1 MKKLLVSLTILML
14 LTLSSFGTFAEK
26 SENIKTSEFITTIMK
41 ETYGEL
47 PLNEA
52 KPYLPYALK
61 AIEEGII
68 LPGEISDYNSDIE
81 KKIAFQILDRI
92 AEKEKKASKYTER
105 LTAGTE
111 ETTPKYIGVVEFD
124 NLLKEFLIKIGKK
137 EKKGRY
143 FTLEEINDQFETQ
156 EELENFL
163 SFNILLDHEKKY
175 STFDPAVR
183 ESKEFEEKIRKEYEK
198 NVADGD
204 EITFGLQDG
213 IYDEPSRGGTAERNK
228 TIYDIAT
235 ILHYHEA
242 VLDSDRI
249 AKISDYDVLVNR
261 SEGSTR
267 FVFARNYLQNT
278 NDEGYFTIMFYD
290 EPEIDHILG
299 NKFNVRFDVNFLAD
313 FRQEFADGTLDAES
327 AKETEYMDDSIPM
340 ILREVLKVMYKDR
353 VDELMEEIVK
363 DYKQMMKNPYS
374 TMTKTYMD
382 TELREIVGQ
391 TFTVSVFGKDGG
403 SIYKVY
409 FEEE

>member
-14 LTLSSFGTFAEK
+14 LSLSSFGTFAEK
-26 SENIKTSEFITTIMK
+26 SENIKTSEFITTVMK

-105 LTAGTE
+105 LTTGTE

-143 FTLEEINDQFETQ
+143 FTLEEINDKFETQ
-156 EELENFL
+156 EELEEFL
-163 SFNILLDHEKKY
+163 DYQVYLDDEKKY
-175 STFDPAVR
+175 DTFDPAVR
-183 ESKEFEEKIRKEYEK
+183 ESKEFEEKIRKRYEK
-198 NVADGD
+198 M
-204 EITFGLQDG
+204 EEPKRILLDG
-213 IYDEPSRGGTAERNK
+213 IYHNPSRGGTAERNK

-242 VLDSDRI
+242 VLYTDSPT
-249 AKISDYDVLVNR
+249 KFNDYDVLVKRN
-261 SEGSTR
+261 EGFTR
-267 FVFARNYLQNT
+267 FVFTWNCLYNT
-278 NDEGYFTIMFYD
+278 NDEGYFSIMFYD

-313 FRQEFADGTLDAES
+313 FRQEFANGTLDAES

-353 VDELMEEIVK
+353 VDELMEEIIK